1 MTILFWILDEIIYI
15 CDKYNVVQ
23 LFVGCINCCE
33 YNEELGCLASSCFF
47 FFDFV
52 KSSLFPQGLV
62 SGLGSVQIS
71 DDAACDTE
79 RVLLYKLCVFF

>member
-1 MTILFWILDEIIYI
+1 M

-23 LFVGCINCCE
+23 LYVGCIRCCE
-33 YNEELGCLASSCFF
+33 YNEEESGCLASSCFF

-71 DDAACDTE
+71 DDDAACDTE